1 MQRIEQHNFF
11 QDSLRLHDEAQNE
24 MHSTGIQEQKMEKHS
39 FKSCFSWLLGL
50 KPQMLQLKNA
60 TENQVTK
67 DLNSSRFS
75 LYCSYTNNC
84 I

>member
-11 QDSLRLHDEAQNE
+11 QDSLRLHDEAQHE

-50 KPQMLQLKNA
+50 KPQMHQLK
-60 TENQVTK
+60 TQLK
-67 DLNSSRFS
+67 IKSQK
-75 LYCSYTNNC
+75 